1 MNATTRL
8 YYDDSYLTTF
18 NAQVIA
24 TTERQ
29 GLPAVALDQS
39 AFYPE
44 GGGQPADQGWLSAA
58 TDPDRRWPVID
69 VQSDNGVVWH
79 ILATGVQLPEPG
91 TIVTG
96 QINWERRFDH
106 MQQHCGQHILTAA
119 FIATCNAPTVSFHL
133 SERSVTIDL
142 SIGELS
148 LDQVQAAEAWA
159 NRAVWAN
166 LPIHARF
173 VSPTE
178 LAQIPLRKPPTVSD
192 AVRVVSIGDIDHSAC
207 GGTHPARSGEV
218 GAIAVLGWG
227 RQRGLIR
234 VEFVCGNRVITA
246 LHERDT
252 AVRTAAAAL
261 SVGWAELPQTVN
273 RLQETQ
279 QSLQREL
286 RQTQRELDALRAAQW
301 YTQTPPVNGRRI
313 VTATLPAADAERLR
327 TIAGFIAEL
336 PGGIAI
342 VAGGSERPQIVVAC
356 AEDSAG
362 DARQILAAGMAV
374 LGGRGGGNARL
385 AQGGGGSPDALAA
398 AMAAMI
404 ERAGASE

>member
-18 NAQVIA
+18 TAQVIA
-24 TTERQ
+24 TTEHHGQ
-29 GLPAVALDQS
+29 PAVALDQS

-44 GGGQPADQGWLSAA
+44 GGGQPADQGWLSAVA
-58 TDPDRRWPVID
+58 DPDRRWPVID

-79 ILATGVQLPEPG
+79 ILATGAQLPEPG

-261 SVGWAELPQTVN
+261 SVSWAELPQTVN
-273 RLQETQ
+273 RLQEAQ

-342 VAGGSERPQIVVAC
+342 IAGGSERPQIVVAC